1 AGETGECG
9 NQVIRTRPTRGHGEH
24 TIVGKIARRGVAL
37 MDDKAKAGVGKVTNL
52 ESSAASDAG
61 TRIELKIPG
70 RPDYVVVVR
79 LTAAAVAGRMG
90 LSYDDIEDLKVAVGE
105 ACSAAILTGAPAVGV
120 SLLIVYERLE
130 VPVTHG
136 AAKSARCADAKVS
149 HTL

>member
-1 AGETGECG
+1 
-9 NQVIRTRPTRGHGEH
+9 
-24 TIVGKIARRGVAL
+24 

-52 ESSAASDAG
+52 EYSAASDAG

-105 ACSAAILTGAPAVGV
+105 ACSAAILTGAPTVGV
-120 SLLIVYERLE
+120 SFLI
-130 VPVTHG
+130 
-136 AAKSARCADAKVS
+136 ASARLAVQITHRPAKESRPTETERKRALGRVA
-149 HTL
+149 

>member
-1 AGETGECG
+1 
-9 NQVIRTRPTRGHGEH
+9 
-24 TIVGKIARRGVAL
+24 

-52 ESSAASDAG
+52 EHSAASDAG

-105 ACSAAILTGAPAVGV
+105 ACSPALLTGAPPASPSFLIARDRVEGQIAHPPPQGAPAPRPAPRP
-120 SLLIVYERLE
+120 LLIPGLMGEI
-130 VPVTHG
+130 
-136 AAKSARCADAKVS
+136 
-149 HTL
+149 HTP